1 MGLGFEVI
9 SEISD
14 IEIIAVGKG
23 VRIAS
28 QLRKRYGASRW
39 RKLKGFAKVRL
50 ADGTVRIAELHWFQ
64 AHGIGKTKM
73 RIKRFLD

>member
-50 ADGTVRIAELHWFQ
+50 ADGNGPDCGAALVSSAWHRE
-64 AHGIGKTKM
+64 
-73 RIKRFLD
+73 DEDED